1 MLPAPLLENKK
12 MSYYYPEYVRLE
24 TTAGTADN
32 VVICFHE
39 RMEVVG
45 AKIVDFAGIAADVSN
60 YATFQVL
67 ANDQSNILFEWKTE
81 TSSDGAL
88 TANTSANMVAQ
99 GHEDKRIFDAGD
111 ALIVKVVKTASG
123 KATNACVCLHL
134 RQARSY

>member
-1 MLPAPLLENKK
+1 MLPAPLLEKK

-24 TTAGTADN
+24 TAAGDADN

-81 TSSDGAL
+81 TASDGAL
-88 TANTSANMVAQ
+88 TANTSEDMVAQ

-111 ALIVKVVKTASG
+111 ALIVKVVKASSG
-123 KATNACVCLHL
+123 KVTNACICLQL

>member
-1 MLPAPLLENKK
+1 

-24 TTAGTADN
+24 TAAGAGDN

-45 AKIVDFAGIAADVSN
+45 AKVVDFAGVAADASN

-67 ANDQSNILFEWKTE
+67 GNDQTATLFEWATQTAQE
-81 TSSDGAL
+81 GAL
-88 TANTSANMVAQ
+88 TANTSEDMIAQ
-99 GHEDKRIFDAGD
+99 GNEDKAVFEAGE
-111 ALIVKVVKTASG
+111 ALIIKVVKAASG
-123 KATNACVCLHL
+123 KVTNACVCLQL

>member
-1 MLPAPLLENKK
+1 

-24 TTAGTADN
+24 TAAGTADN

-45 AKIVDFAGIAADVSN
+45 AKVVDFAGIAADASN

-67 ANDQSNILFEWKTE
+67 GSDQAAVLFQWATQ
-81 TSSDGAL
+81 TSEEGAL
-88 TANTSANMVAQ
+88 TANTPEDMIAQ
-99 GHEDKRIFDAGD
+99 GDEDKRVFEAGE
-111 ALIVKVVKTASG
+111 ALIIKVVKAASG
-123 KATNACVCLHL
+123 KATNACVCLQL